1 MPRIQK
7 GGGDGDILA
16 AFLIITVG
24 SIIVIL
30 SYGLF
35 YALPKRIQRHHHRK
49 KLGMTRAEY
58 DAAYPKKHSLRKSLR
73 GVKNVAGQVAVGTPD
88 QYNVYVRERRPSGG
102 THHHHYYK

>member
-1 MPRIQK
+1 MKRIQK

-24 SIIVIL
+24 AVIVIL
-30 SYGLF
+30 TYGLF

-49 KLGMTRAEY
+49 KLGMTRDEY
-58 DAAYPKKHSLRKSLR
+58 DAAYPKRRSLRKTLTK
-73 GVKNVAGQVAVGTPD
+73 VKDVAGQVAVGTPD
-88 QYNVYVRERRPSGG
+88 QYNVYVRERRPAEG